1 MTDQIAAAPAPTATS
16 RVSPWLFFILAL
28 ATGALVAN
36 LYYAQPLIA
45 LIGPELGIRPD
56 LAGTLVSVTQIG
68 YGLGLFL
75 IVSLADLV
83 ENKRLVLVTLG
94 IVTLSLVAAATAT
107 NAAVFF
113 VAAAAIGLCSTGA
126 QVLVP
131 FAAHLVPP
139 EQRGRTVG
147 NVMAGLLT
155 GILLARPL
163 ALFISSAFGWRP
175 VFWISAAVMLII
187 GVLLV
192 TMMPRYQPTVRTSY
206 LKNLA
211 SMPGLLRDTPVL
223 QRRSAYQFLIFATF
237 NMLWTAAPLM
247 LIDRFAL
254 SQSGIALFALAGA
267 GGALAAPIAGRLA
280 DRGLA
285 RLCTGIAIAG
295 LTAGFLGSIW
305 AVPVGSLIAMVVI
318 AVVIDAAVQFNQI
331 TSQRILFVLPAE
343 QRGRVNALYM
353 TITFFGGAIGSTL
366 ATTTYHWGG
375 WTATAGTAAALGL
388 AAGAL
393 FLTEFRIR
401 SAREAS
407 T

>member
-1 MTDQIAAAPAPTATS
+1 MTDQIAAAPAPTAIA

-83 ENKRLVLVTLG
+83 ENKRLVLITLG
-94 IVTLSLVAAATAT
+94 ITTLALMLAATAT

-175 VFWISAAVMLII
+175 VFWISAAVMLVI

-192 TMMPRYQPTVRTSY
+192 TIMPRYQPTARTSY

-285 RLCTGIAIAG
+285 RLCTGIAISG
-295 LTAGFLGSIW
+295 LTAGFLASIL
-305 AVPVGSLIAMVVI
+305 AVPAGMLFAMVVI

-393 FLTEFRIR
+393 FLTEFRPGR
-401 SAREAS
+401 AAD
-407 T
+407 

>member
-1 MTDQIAAAPAPTATS
+1 MTDQIAAAPAPTAIA

-83 ENKRLVLVTLG
+83 ENKRLVLITLG
-94 IVTLSLVAAATAT
+94 ITTLALMLAATAT

-175 VFWISAAVMLII
+175 VFWISAAVMLVI

-192 TMMPRYQPTVRTSY
+192 TIMPRYQPTARTSY

-285 RLCTGIAIAG
+285 RLCTGIAISG
-295 LTAGFLGSIW
+295 LTAGFLASIL
-305 AVPVGSLIAMVVI
+305 AVPAGMLFAMAVI
-318 AVVIDAAVQFNQI
+318 AVAIDAAVQFNQI

-393 FLTEFRIR
+393 FLAEFRPGR
-401 SAREAS
+401 AAD
-407 T
+407 

>member
-1 MTDQIAAAPAPTATS
+1 MTDQIAAAPAPVTQPT
-16 RVSPWLFFILAL
+16 VSPWLFFVLAV

-68 YGLGLFL
+68 YGLGLFFL
-75 IVSLADLV
+75 VSLADLV
-83 ENKRLVLVTLG
+83 ENKKLVLVTLG
-94 IVTLSLVAAATAT
+94 ITTLALVAAATAT

-131 FAAHLVPP
+131 FASHLVPP
-139 EQRGRTVG
+139 ELRGRTVG

-175 VFWISAAVMLII
+175 VFWISAGLMLVI

-192 TMMPRYQPTVRTSY
+192 AMMPRYVPHSRTSY
-206 LKNLA
+206 LRNLA
-211 SMPGLLRDTPVL
+211 SMPGLMRDTPVL

-247 LIDRFAL
+247 LVDRFGL

-285 RLCTGIAIAG
+285 RLCTGIAISG
-295 LTAGFLGSIW
+295 LTAGFLASLW
-305 AVPVGSLIAMVVI
+305 AVPAGMLIAMVVI

-331 TSQRILFVLPAE
+331 TSQRLLFVLPAE

-375 WTATAGTAAALGL
+375 WTAMAATAAAMGL
-388 AAGAL
+388 VAAAL
-393 FLTEFRIR
+393 YLTEFRP
-401 SAREAS
+401 AH
-407 T
+407 TPG